1 MEFGCEY
8 KAECP
13 FHQTFKENHSFEVS
27 AFLDHYCRSRRACLE
42 CAHYLSLRVYKTA
55 LDPAYDPEGMLL
67 DYAYA

>member
-13 FHQTFKENHSFEVS
+13 FHQTFKGSENPDIRG
-27 AFLDHYCRSRRACLE
+27 FLGYYCRSRRACLE

-55 LDPAYDPEGMLL
+55 LDPSYDPEGLLMLVE
-67 DYAYA
+67 A

>member
-13 FHQTFKENHSFEVS
+13 FHQAFKDNRRPEIG
-27 AFLDHYCRSRRACLE
+27 AFLGYYCRNRRACLE

-67 DYAYA
+67 DLAFA